1 MEILSQCIF
10 LGKQP
15 DRWVKVAYNSLKD
28 LSSWYDDMLNRIAQL
43 VEYSEELIAPKSL
56 WISGLFNPMSYLTA
70 IKQFT
75 ARKKGLAL
83 DDMGFQTAVSNWF
96 TKEEVP
102 DAAEEGAYIHGF
114 TI

>member
-102 DAAEEGAYIHGF
+102 DSAEEGAYIHGF

>member
-1 MEILSQCIF
+1 M
-10 LGKQP
+10 
-15 DRWVKVAYNSLKD
+15 AYNSLKD
-28 LSSWYDDMLNRIAQL
+28 LSSWYEDMLLRIEQL

-75 ARKKGLAL
+75 ARAKGLAL
-83 DDMGFQTAVSNWF
+83 DDMGFQTAVTNWF

-102 DAAEEGAYIHGF
+102 EASGEGAYIHGF
-114 TI
+114 TV